1 MILLTTEF
9 AGATPLS
16 RKAVELTGLPGAM
29 DACGK
34 PAQEDR
40 FAPPGG
46 LPTCVH
52 NPLEN
57 AEAFSSAP
65 WKTGSRET
73 PKTVGLPRPVS
84 HNPTASTTMRKNST
98 TTRKKGLTLH
108 RGTKLGMRM
117 ASRTQLNRKEREER
131 KGGAK
136 GLFLILARPL
146 VSGMGS

>member
-9 AGATPLS
+9 ADATPLS

-46 LPTCVH
+46 FPTCVH

-73 PKTVGLPRPVS
+73 PKTVGLPRQVS

-108 RGTKLGMRM
+108 RGTKKHKKENEKKL
-117 ASRTQLNRKEREER
+117 TYFFIKKYDQPLCLNCVSLR
-131 KGGAK
+131 AFLC
-136 GLFLILARPL
+136 LFVAI
-146 VSGMGS
+146 S